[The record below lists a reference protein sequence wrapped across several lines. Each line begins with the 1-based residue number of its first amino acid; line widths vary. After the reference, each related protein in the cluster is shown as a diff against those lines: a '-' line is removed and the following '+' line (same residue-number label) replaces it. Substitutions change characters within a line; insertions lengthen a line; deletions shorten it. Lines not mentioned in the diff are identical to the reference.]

1 MNLIC
6 PLVESEV
13 DRLLSCVSGVRGVT
27 EVVNNLEAHKEAGD
41 VPGLQGGSHR
51 PGTRI
56 DVLQK
61 NWSPATRTLVGTAG
75 ALATV
80 YGLRQRGL
88 LGAAL
93 GATGVCMLTSGIT
106 NKQLKRLTGVGAGR
120 RAVDIQKTINI
131 NAPVEE
137 VFKFWE
143 NYENFP
149 RFMSNVREVIDK
161 GDGRSHWVVA
171 GPAGVPVEW
180 DAVVTKRVPNE
191 VFAWKTVPGSVVANA
206 GMVIF
211 RRNDD
216 GTTTVDIKLS
226 YNPPAGAV
234 GHAVATLFGSDPK
247 TEMDQDLMRMKTMI
261 ETGVA
266 PRDSAQPSAREAST
280 RNP

>member
-1 MNLIC
+1 
-6 PLVESEV
+6 
-13 DRLLSCVSGVRGVT
+13 
-27 EVVNNLEAHKEAGD
+27 
-41 VPGLQGGSHR
+41 
-51 PGTRI
+51 
-56 DVLQK
+56 
-61 NWSPATRTLVGTAG
+61 
-75 ALATV
+75 
-80 YGLRQRGL
+80 
-88 LGAAL
+88 
-93 GATGVCMLTSGIT
+93 
-106 NKQLKRLTGVGAGR
+106 GAGR

>member
-1 MNLIC
+1 MNKGLGLISGIGLGAGLMYILD
-6 PLVESEV
+6 PDRGNRRRALMRDKVSRAANRMGDAIETTARDMSHRAHGVMAETKNILSKDQPEDDVLVARVRSKMGRVVSHPHSINVEAESGRVTLSGPILESEV

-106 NKQLKRLTGVGAGR
+106 NK
-120 RAVDIQKTINI
+120 
-131 NAPVEE
+131 
-137 VFKFWE
+137 
-143 NYENFP
+143 
-149 RFMSNVREVIDK
+149 
-161 GDGRSHWVVA
+161 
-171 GPAGVPVEW
+171 
-180 DAVVTKRVPNE
+180 
-191 VFAWKTVPGSVVANA
+191 
-206 GMVIF
+206 
-211 RRNDD
+211 
-216 GTTTVDIKLS
+216 
-226 YNPPAGAV
+226 
-234 GHAVATLFGSDPK
+234 
-247 TEMDQDLMRMKTMI
+247 
-261 ETGVA
+261 
-266 PRDSAQPSAREAST
+266 
-280 RNP
+280 